1 MQRCAENP
9 HTLHLCAAQI
19 DAIKWVSSRC
29 GIVRICRKEV
39 SLLHSFVFLFFFF
52 FFSNIWPHFAL
63 CTHGSLNLGAKNRRK
78 LNYITLLS
86 EFMFS
91 TTLTSLSSAACCLS
105 RCSLPSN
112 TPSPCST
119 AYFRF
124 VCVNTPKRESAN
136 LYVLLCFILL
146 QFPFLL
152 LVPNFVSSPFFS
164 HSVRAA
170 KKY

>member
-1 MQRCAENP
+1 MLSSGFHRGVESWGYAE
-9 HTLHLCAAQI
+9 
-19 DAIKWVSSRC
+19 
-29 GIVRICRKEV
+29 RKFHYYTR
-39 SLLHSFVFLFFFF
+39 LYFFFF
-52 FFSNIWPHFAL
+52 FFFFQHLAPF
-63 CTHGSLNLGAKNRRK
+63 CSLHSRISQPWRQKPEEAELHYFTVRVHVFHHADLFVFGC
-78 LNYITLLS
+78 LLS
-86 EFMFS
+86 
-91 TTLTSLSSAACCLS
+91 LPAVLYPLILRLLVPLPTSD
-105 RCSLPSN
+105 
-112 TPSPCST
+112 
-119 AYFRF
+119 FRF

>member
-1 MQRCAENP
+1 MLSSGFHRGVESWGYAE
-9 HTLHLCAAQI
+9 
-19 DAIKWVSSRC
+19 
-29 GIVRICRKEV
+29 RKFHYYTR
-39 SLLHSFVFLFFFF
+39 LYFFSFFLFFLT
-52 FFSNIWPHFAL
+52 SGPILLSAL
-63 CTHGSLNLGAKNRRK
+63 TDLSTLAPKTRGSWT
-78 LNYITLLS
+78 TLLYCQS
-86 EFMFS
+86 SCFPPRWPLCLRLPAVS
-91 TTLTSLSSAACCLS
+91 PAVLYPLILRLLVPLPTSDF
-105 RCSLPSN
+105 
-112 TPSPCST
+112 T
-119 AYFRF
+119 F

>member
-1 MQRCAENP
+1 M
-9 HTLHLCAAQI
+9 
-19 DAIKWVSSRC
+19 
-29 GIVRICRKEV
+29 CRKSSHLTPVCSTNRCYQVGFIEV
-39 SLLHSFVFLFFFF
+39 WNREDMQKGSFIITLVCISFFLF

-63 CTHGSLNLGAKNRRK
+63 CTHGSLNLGAKNQRK

-124 VCVNTPKRESAN
+124 VCVNTPKQESAN

>member
-1 MQRCAENP
+1 MLTPPHPPRPLRGPRWSAEM
-9 HTLHLCAAQI
+9 
-19 DAIKWVSSRC
+19 
-29 GIVRICRKEV
+29 CRKSSHLTPVCSTNRCYQVGFIEV
-39 SLLHSFVFLFFFF
+39 WNREDMQKGSFIITLVCISFFFF

-124 VCVNTPKRESAN
+124 QICVCEYTEARVCKFICTFMFYPFTISLSAAR
-136 LYVLLCFILL
+136 
-146 QFPFLL
+146 
-152 LVPNFVSSPFFS
+152 S
-164 HSVRAA
+164 
-170 KKY
+170 